1 MLTRDVI
8 HIAPVPANDVKQ
20 QLYALEDCARLKSTV
35 GILVSDTGAV
45 HRFVKWINGPEGS
58 YSRKLRNRLVP
69 KAIGRRTVSPLS
81 SLVMSRI
88 VHRRGKATSH
98 VEFDREM
105 STYDRRAAR
114 LLDKSDRAIVG
125 REDSCE
131 AAFTKAQSLGIARI
145 YDLPTLYCD
154 AVRSILD
161 KEVQEFPQ
169 AEPGMRP
176 ADVFSGERC
185 ERKRREIML
194 ASHVLVA
201 SELVRK
207 SAESVIPRE
216 RIVVLPYGFE
226 EIDPKTHFVS
236 SRDRIPQLIFGGNVT
251 LRKGIPRL
259 LRAWKRL
266 AAHRTHRLKL
276 FGGMALSQRFLADY
290 QGMYENIP
298 RVPRTVL
305 QDEMRHSKALVMPSI
320 ADGFG
325 LIVSEAL
332 SVGTPVVVSNNTG
345 SAEMIQDGLHG
356 FRYDYDDDEAFCT
369 ALEKMLSGSYDADAM
384 SAACLELARSYTWAD
399 YRGQFSELVRSATA

>member
-8 HIAPVPANDVKQ
+8 HIAPIPGNDVKH
-20 QLYALEDCARLKSTV
+20 QLYALEDSARLKATV
-35 GILVSDTGAV
+35 GILVSDSGAI
-45 HRFVKWINGPEGS
+45 HRFVKLINGAEGS

-69 KAIGRRTVSPLS
+69 KSIGRRTVSPLT
-81 SLVMSRI
+81 SLVVSRI
-88 VHRRGKATSH
+88 SHRGGNATSQAK
-98 VEFDREM
+98 FDREL
-105 STYDRRAAR
+105 STYDRRAER
-114 LLDKSDRAIVG
+114 LLDNSIRAIVG
-125 REDSCE
+125 REDCCE
-131 AAFTKAQSLGIARI
+131 AAFTKAQSLGIARL

-154 AVRSILD
+154 AVRSILE
-161 KEVQEFPQ
+161 KELQEFPE
-169 AEPGMRP
+169 AEPGLR
-176 ADVFSGERC
+176 AGDVFSAERC
-185 ERKRREIML
+185 ERKQREIML

-207 SAESVIPRE
+207 SAESVIPRD
-216 RIVVLPYGFE
+216 RIVVLPYGFD
-226 EIDPKTHFVS
+226 EIDTKTQFVPA
-236 SRDRIPQLIFGGNVT
+236 RDRIPQLIFGGNVT

-276 FGGMALSQRFLADY
+276 FGGMSLSRRFLADY
-290 QGMYENIP
+290 QGLFENIP

-356 FRYDYDDDEAFCT
+356 YRYEYDDDEAFCT
-369 ALEKMLSGSYDADAM
+369 ALEKVLVCSHDADEM
-384 SAACLELARSYTWAD
+384 SEACLELARSYTWAD
-399 YRGQFSELVRSATA
+399 YRAKFSELVQSATA